1 MPNLKLQVGR
11 SLAVIPSPNTNI
23 PMPNVIVTSTA
34 TTTTANKLVDSTK
47 NFTSLGT
54 NPLNVQ
60 VGDIVYNTTT
70 STAATVTN
78 VDSAT
83 QLSLNANIMT
93 ATNAYTLY
101 SGTNTAGSTEPCVL
115 YIGTSGNIKVVTA
128 GGDEVTFV
136 GVSGFFPVQVIR
148 VLSAGTTATNIVALW
163 QMIQIGINIAVKG
176 SSSLVINIVNTFE
189 ARVLGL
195 GGVFEAKVC
204 LIAQLTALN
213 NIQ

>member
-1 MPNLKLQVGR
+1 MPNLKLQVSR
-11 SLAVIPSPNTNI
+11 ALSVIPSQNTNI

-34 TTTTANKLVDSTK
+34 TTTTANKLIDSTR

-101 SGTNTAGSTEPCVL
+101 SGTNTAGSVEPCVL
-115 YIGTSGNIKVVTA
+115 YVGVGGDLNVTTA
-128 GGDEVTFV
+128 GGDVVTFV
-136 GVSGFFPVQVIR
+136 GIASGTFFPVQVIR
-148 VLSAGTTATNIVALW
+148 VNSVVTATDIIALW
-163 QMIQIGINIAVKG
+163 
-176 SSSLVINIVNTFE
+176 
-189 ARVLGL
+189 
-195 GGVFEAKVC
+195 
-204 LIAQLTALN
+204 
-213 NIQ
+213 

>member
-1 MPNLKLQVGR
+1 MPNLKLQVSR
-11 SLAVIPSPNTNI
+11 ALSVIPSANTNI

-34 TTTTANKLVDSTK
+34 TTTTANKLIDSTR

-101 SGTNTAGSTEPCVL
+101 SGTNTAGSVEPCVL
-115 YIGTSGNIKVVTA
+115 YVGVGGDLNVTTA
-128 GGDEVTFV
+128 GGDVVTFV
-136 GVSGFFPVQVIR
+136 GIASGTFFPVQVIR
-148 VLSAGTTATNIVALW
+148 VNSVVTATDIIALW
-163 QMIQIGINIAVKG
+163 
-176 SSSLVINIVNTFE
+176 
-189 ARVLGL
+189 
-195 GGVFEAKVC
+195 
-204 LIAQLTALN
+204 
-213 NIQ
+213 

>member
-1 MPNLKLQVGR
+1 MPNLKLQVSR
-11 SLAVIPSPNTNI
+11 ALKVIPSANTNI

-34 TTTTANKLVDSTK
+34 TTTTANKLIDSTR

-101 SGTNTAGSTEPCVL
+101 SGTNTAGSVEPCVL
-115 YIGTSGNIKVVTA
+115 YVGVGGDLNVTTA
-128 GGDEVTFV
+128 GGDVVTFV
-136 GVSGFFPVQVIR
+136 GIASGTFFPVQVIR
-148 VLSAGTTATNIVALW
+148 VNSVVTATDIIALW
-163 QMIQIGINIAVKG
+163 
-176 SSSLVINIVNTFE
+176 
-189 ARVLGL
+189 
-195 GGVFEAKVC
+195 
-204 LIAQLTALN
+204 
-213 NIQ
+213 